1 MHDLL
6 FIGMEHWDEVWRRS
20 QSLAAGLARRFPEHK
35 ILFVSLPVDFSHAIR
50 AGRWEVIRKGARPV
64 PPQPVPGLPNI
75 FVFHPVKLLPHTL
88 LPCRLLSEARIR
100 AQIRSAARALGMEKP
115 LLWIKPHWAAHMVGR
130 MGERAVVYDV
140 GDDWSAIS
148 QPAFAK
154 RRTVAEDTYLTRRAD
169 AVIVVS
175 ERLREQKAALIDHV
189 NVIPNGVE
197 VERYAPICERT
208 LPPHPLTQGWTR
220 PVLGYTGMLHPDRLD
235 IDLLV
240 AAARAFPEGTVALVG
255 PNMLDEGRV
264 RRLEAEPNIRLT
276 GPVAHSE
283 LPQVMTAF
291 DVCIVPNLVNAFSE
305 SQNPLKLF
313 EYLASGLPTVT
324 TPVSGFRDYPD
335 LVYLADTREAFVAAI
350 RAALVESPE
359 LPPRRRLAVREQTW
373 EARVDAVLRVFDS
386 LPSSPSS
393 PSMALTSSRQ

>member
-20 QSLAAGLARRFPEHK
+20 QNLAAGLGRRFPAHK
-35 ILFVSLPVDFSHAIR
+35 ILFVSLPVDFSHALR
-50 AGRWEVIRKGARPV
+50 RGQWNVVKKGARPA
-64 PPQPVPGLPNI
+64 PPQAVPGLPNI
-75 FVFHPVKLLPHTL
+75 FVFHPVKRLPHTIP
-88 LPCRLLSEARIR
+88 PCRLLSEAMMR

-115 LLWIKPHWAAHMVGR
+115 LLWIKPHWAAHTVGR
-130 MGERAVVYDV
+130 MGERAVIYDV
-140 GDDWSAIS
+140 GDDWAAIS
-148 QPAFAK
+148 QPAYAK
-154 RRTVAEDTYLTRRAD
+154 RRTLAEDTYLTRRAD

-197 VERYAPICERT
+197 TERYAPICERT
-208 LPPHPLTQGWTR
+208 LPPHPLTQGWPA

-240 AAARAFPEGTVALVG
+240 AIAQAFPEGTVALVG
-255 PNMLDEGRV
+255 PNMLDEGRI

-276 GPVAHSE
+276 GPVAYPE
-283 LPQVMTAF
+283 LPQLMTAF

-335 LVYLADTREAFVAAI
+335 LVYLADNREAFIAAI
-350 RAALVESPE
+350 RAARVESPE
-359 LPPRRRLAVREQTW
+359 LPARRRLAVQDQTW

-386 LPSSPSS
+386 LPSSSH
-393 PSMALTSSRQ
+393 SMAFTSSGP